1 MNGEVRLW
9 LDQGFDGDADVYLPV
24 EAARLHGVS
33 ADKPTHIAL
42 SAAEFEAWKRVMLA
56 ARCWRDTVIF
66 PNEENG
72 SEVDLCAAVDALPR
86 DQQPGR
92 AVEGT

>member
-1 MNGEVRLW
+1 MSAVRLVHTTGGIFMPSFGEV
-9 LDQGFDGDADVYLPV
+9 
-24 EAARLHGVS
+24 E
-33 ADKPTHIAL
+33 PTHIAL
-42 SAAEFEAWKRVMLA
+42 PAAEFEAWKRVMLA
-56 ARCWRDTVIF
+56 ASCWRDTVIF

-72 SEVDLCAAVDALPR
+72 SEVDLCAAVDAIPR

>member
-9 LDQGFDGDADVYLPV
+9 RSPKGLWLKFSQPSQPNEPY
-24 EAARLHGVS
+24 
-33 ADKPTHIAL
+33 IAL